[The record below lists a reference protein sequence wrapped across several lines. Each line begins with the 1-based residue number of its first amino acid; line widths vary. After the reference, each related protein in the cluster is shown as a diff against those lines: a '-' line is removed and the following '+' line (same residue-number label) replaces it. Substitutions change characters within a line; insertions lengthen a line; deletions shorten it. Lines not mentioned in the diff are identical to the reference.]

1 MLTQEI
7 VNDLL
12 RYEDGN
18 LFWKKDVANNVKKGF
33 KAGCFD
39 NFGYVLIKINKKLY
53 KAHHIVWIFHYGY
66 KPKLLDHIDGN
77 RSNNK
82 ICNLREATNA
92 QNQFNRKINANSKS
106 GVRGVTWCKKSKKWK
121 AQCGLNGKYYYFGV
135 FDSVLDAK
143 KVVQEFQQRH
153 FGEFFKKD

>member
-1 MLTQEI
+1 MLTQER
-7 VNDLL
+7 VKELFDYKDGDL
-12 RYEDGN
+12 Y
-18 LFWKKDVANNVKKGF
+18 WKIDVAKNI
-33 KAGCFD
+33 KAGRKAGVFD
-39 NFGYVLIKINKKLY
+39 NFKYVLITINRKIY

-66 KPKLLDHIDGN
+66 KPKMLDHIDGN

-82 ICNLREATNA
+82 ISNLREATNA
-92 QNQFNRKINANSKS
+92 QNQFNRKINSNSKS

-121 AQCGLNGKYYYFGV
+121 AQCGLNGEYHYFGV
-135 FDSVLDAK
+135 FDNVLDAK